1 MKIKNRIKGLRQ
13 VKASQ
18 LVPNPKNW
26 RTHPAA
32 QQNALKGLLAEVGI
46 VGAVIARK
54 LPDGTYQIVDG
65 HLRAET
71 LPDQVVPVLEV
82 DLTDEEVDKV
92 LASYD
97 AIGDLAGRDQEK
109 LDELLAGIETESE
122 ALQAMFDEL
131 GQVDVEVEEDAEEE
145 SGNGEPGPGVE
156 VVPVFQVVVECD
168 DEDAQRDVFES
179 MREKG
184 YKCRALTL

>member
-54 LPDGTYQIVDG
+54 LPDGTFQIVDG

-97 AIGDLAGRDQEK
+97 AIGDLAGTDQEK

-122 ALQAMFDEL
+122 ALQALFDEL
-131 GQVDVEVEEDAEEE
+131 GQVDADVEEDAEEDAGGGGDE
-145 SGNGEPGPGVE
+145 PGVE

>member
-1 MKIKNRIKGLRQ
+1 MKIKNRIKGLKQ
-13 VKASQ
+13 IKASL
-18 LVPNPKNW
+18 LVPNPRNW
-26 RTHPAA
+26 RTHPTA
-32 QQNALKGLLAEVGI
+32 QADALKGLLAEVGI

-71 LPDQVVPVLEV
+71 MPDQTVPVLEV

-92 LASYD
+92 LAAYD
-97 AIGDLAGRDQEK
+97 AIGDLAGTDQEK
-109 LDELLAGIETESE
+109 LDELLASIDTESE
-122 ALQAMFDEL
+122 ALQALFDEL
-131 GQVDVEVEEDAEEE
+131 GQVDVEADEDADEEP
-145 SGNGEPGPGVE
+145 NGKVAEEVD
-156 VVPVFQVVVECD
+156 VVPVYQVVVECD